1 MLSLL
6 ARALTSCYPTKLQCA
21 RDRSPRCVR
30 CIGARCSFYCESDG
44 VRRDIAHCYSECAHH
59 ESGFFHNR
67 YLAVCVSVFRR
78 IGFVEVSF
86 LLLEAHLFDADVLN
100 VVLSGILDIVRK
112 IDVK

>member
-1 MLSLL
+1 
-6 ARALTSCYPTKLQCA
+6 
-21 RDRSPRCVR
+21 
-30 CIGARCSFYCESDG
+30 
-44 VRRDIAHCYSECAHH
+44 
-59 ESGFFHNR
+59 
-67 YLAVCVSVFRR
+67 VFRR